1 MIERRPLKQKE
12 KTSKLD
18 KKILKPKEI
27 KQKSKIPEVIKEE
40 EGEDTEREKEITD
53 KPLIT
58 IVQPQIQIQPDM
70 EIVQSSFEIK
80 NYGDSSNKLL
90 KLILPMK
97 ILKSLPEKEK
107 SELPK
112 LIKSLIDNDDR
123 KNTLRKY
130 FYIYRRN
137 ILEPLKPSDDKKKI
151 EQKPSKEE
159 DIIKTDKKEVKPEI
173 QEKPKIERKDKTPE
187 KQEEKEIIEWWR
199 KK

>member
-1 MIERRPLKQKE
+1 
-12 KTSKLD
+12 
-18 KKILKPKEI
+18 
-27 KQKSKIPEVIKEE
+27 
-40 EGEDTEREKEITD
+40 
-53 KPLIT
+53 
-58 IVQPQIQIQPDM
+58 
-70 EIVQSSFEIK
+70 
-80 NYGDSSNKLL
+80 
-90 KLILPMK
+90 MK

-173 QEKPKIERKDKTPE
+173 QEKPKKERKDKTPE
-187 KQEEKEIIEWWR
+187 KQEEKEIIEPIDGEKT
-199 KK
+199 KKKKDKPSEEQKIKKKPKSKEITDEKKDKKKKDK